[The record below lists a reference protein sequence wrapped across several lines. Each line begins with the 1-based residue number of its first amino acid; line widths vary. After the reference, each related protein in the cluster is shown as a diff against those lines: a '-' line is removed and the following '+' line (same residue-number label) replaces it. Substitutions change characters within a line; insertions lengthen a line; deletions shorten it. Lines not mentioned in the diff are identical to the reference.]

1 MIASVR
7 SDHSIWLG
15 KRDGFMDP
23 PPYSLRFYTQI
34 QMGRE
39 RHFLQWYSHWE
50 RGAYYRKQLDE
61 MGWFTYTESMRQ
73 KGGCTGKGGKLVKRD
88 RGPERAM
95 VVNVIK
101 KYCAHAWK
109 SQQNP
114 SLSMRICWEKR
125 FKRFILRATFWH
137 FFSISREE
145 EIKDVL
151 ESSSTE
157 LISWIC
163 VGAYPQLCSSV
174 WYQGKLQPIPD
185 CFLVDSRNW
194 NLNWDSFFYLNA
206 DVTCH
211 LKEKESFFEWNTKG
225 RIIYRNAPSPQ
236 GRAFPCAISNVLRNN
251 FTTLFYLFHLYTLQ
265 PYGTKYKSSFQ

>member
-1 MIASVR
+1 MHRINEAER
-7 SDHSIWLG
+7 RLYG
-15 KRDGFMDP
+15 KRRKASEEGQGSREGNGGECDQKIWCTRLEKSTEP
-23 PPYSLRFYTQI
+23 IIEHAYLLRKAFQKI
-34 QMGRE
+34 HIEG
-39 RHFLQWYSHWE
+39 HFLT
-50 RGAYYRKQLDE
+50 
-61 MGWFTYTESMRQ
+61 F
-73 KGGCTGKGGKLVKRD
+73 
-88 RGPERAM
+88 
-95 VVNVIK
+95 
-101 KYCAHAWK
+101 
-109 SQQNP
+109 
-114 SLSMRICWEKR
+114 
-125 FKRFILRATFWH
+125 FFIF
-137 FFSISREE
+137 REE

-163 VGAYPQLCSSV
+163 VGAYPQQCSSV

-225 RIIYRNAPSPQ
+225 RIIYMNTPSPQ
-236 GRAFPCAISNVLRNN
+236 GRAFPCAILNVLCNN
-251 FTTLFYLFHLYTLQ
+251 FNTFFYLFHHYTLQ